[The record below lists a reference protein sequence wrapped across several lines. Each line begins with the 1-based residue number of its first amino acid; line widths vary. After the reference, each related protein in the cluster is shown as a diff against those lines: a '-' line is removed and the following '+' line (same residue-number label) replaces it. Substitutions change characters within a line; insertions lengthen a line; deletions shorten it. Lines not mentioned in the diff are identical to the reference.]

1 MAAAAADAAKDQ
13 RAGRAGREVAM
24 NRVLTSENAEACR
37 AAANGTPFGRP
48 HWEATAGN
56 DRWRGSWYLLVWR
69 DGRWQRF
76 EHSLDRVWPGEVML
90 YVEQQQLAMAYVAL
104 RDAVVQI
111 EFSQSGPVVLQLP
124 DGTALTR
131 PLPALD

>member
-1 MAAAAADAAKDQ
+1 MTRYPLNTENAKACEAAASGE
-13 RAGRAGREVAM
+13 R
-24 NRVLTSENAEACR
+24 
-37 AAANGTPFGRP
+37 FGRP
-48 HWEATAGN
+48 HWEATAGT
-56 DRWRGSWYLLVWR
+56 DRWRGNWYMLVWR

-90 YVEQQQLAMAYVAL
+90 YIERGELAMAYVAL
-104 RDAVVQI
+104 QDAVVQV

-124 DGTALTR
+124 NGQALTR